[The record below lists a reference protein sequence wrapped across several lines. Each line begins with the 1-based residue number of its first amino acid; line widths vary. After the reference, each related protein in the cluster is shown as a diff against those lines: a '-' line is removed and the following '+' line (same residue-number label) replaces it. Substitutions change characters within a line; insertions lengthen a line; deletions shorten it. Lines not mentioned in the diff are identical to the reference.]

1 MLALRHSYDT
11 KLYQGGQIDL
21 RSSSHMSHPATQ
33 PMPFA
38 KLTLLPHIKASLR
51 HAQALFGIL
60 VTVLVLGIF
69 LSINHIENE
78 RFRIHER
85 ALLLEKLTAA
95 RAMVESMVSSHLGA
109 LDALEGL
116 IHTQPTLSQ
125 EAFRKMVDVLRRN
138 RPAIRQIELAPRAII
153 RYIHP
158 LGGNENALGL
168 DLRAL
173 PGQREMVETTIRS
186 GVLKIAGPLE
196 LHQGGLALIARQP
209 IFLGQQDASHFW
221 GFAIII
227 FDFPRFTRIM
237 NESGAFEGLHYAIR
251 GVNGLG
257 GQGDTFIGHSEL
269 FEKDP
274 IVLNISIPN
283 GNWQIAAEPKEGWL
297 MRRPG
302 EWQFLTFAVFVAL
315 LLGSMTALLVRRGIS
330 MQRLAAEDFLTHL
343 DNRRCFEKKAHTE
356 CSRAKRTAIPL
367 ALVLLDI
374 DFFKKINDQYGHAG
388 GDRVL
393 TALATSL
400 REHVPAHTVI
410 GRLGG
415 EEFAILLP
423 NHTIGE
429 ACVLSNTLRE
439 TLENT
444 PVTYQG
450 HDIHYTAS
458 FGIAEWQQG
467 DDYDQLIQKAD
478 HALYQS
484 KREGRNR
491 CSLANPY

>member
-1 MLALRHSYDT
+1 
-11 KLYQGGQIDL
+11 
-21 RSSSHMSHPATQ
+21 
-33 PMPFA
+33 MPFA
-38 KLTLLPHIKASLR
+38 KSTLLTRIKASLQ
-51 HAQALFGIL
+51 HAQALFGVC
-60 VTVLVLGIF
+60 VTLIVLGIF
-69 LSINHIENE
+69 ISINHIENE

-85 ALLLEKLTAA
+85 ALLLEKLTTA
-95 RAMVESMVSSHLGA
+95 RAMVENMVSSHLGA

-138 RPAIRQIELAPRAII
+138 RPAIRQIELAPRAVI

-158 LGGNENALGL
+158 ITGNENALGL
-168 DLRAL
+168 DLRTL
-173 PGQREMVETTIRS
+173 PGQRDMVETTIRS

-209 IFLGQQDASHFW
+209 IFLGKQDQEHFW

-227 FDFPRFTRIM
+227 FDFPRFTRMM

-269 FEKDP
+269 FQKDP
-274 IVLNISIPN
+274 IVLSISIPN
-283 GNWQIAAEPKEGWL
+283 GNWQIAAEPEEGWIS
-297 MRRPG
+297 RRPG
-302 EWQFLTFAVFVAL
+302 EWQFLTFAVLVAL
-315 LLGSMTALLVRRGIS
+315 LLGSMTALLVRRSVS
-330 MQRLAAEDFLTHL
+330 MQRLAAEDFLTKL
-343 DNRRCFEKKAHTE
+343 DNRRCFEQKAHAE
-356 CSRAKRTAIPL
+356 CARAKRTTIPL
-367 ALVLLDI
+367 ALILLDI
-374 DFFKKINDQYGHAG
+374 DFFKKINDQYGHTG

-393 TALATSL
+393 TALAAELKKHFPPNT
-400 REHVPAHTVI
+400 AI

-423 NHTIGE
+423 NHTTGE
-429 ACVLSNTLRE
+429 AFILSNTLRE
-439 TLENT
+439 TLEKT
-444 PVTYQG
+444 PVPYQG

-458 FGIAEWQQG
+458 FGIAEWKQG
-467 DDYDQLIQKAD
+467 DEYDHLIQKAD
-478 HALYQS
+478 HALYQA

-491 CSLANPY
+491 CCLANPH